1 MLGVLRDEH
10 SLGYYRRDAREQPPH
25 IILEALSLVKEAVH
39 EGKTVVTVDA
49 EYHFRR
55 KVLRQSLPAHL
66 GCCST
71 PSA

>member
-25 IILEALSLVKEAVH
+25 IILEALGLVKEAVH
-39 EGKTVVTVDA
+39 EEKTVVTVTPSITF
-49 EYHFRR
+49 EGGSCN
-55 KVLRQSLPAHL
+55 KSLPAHL
-66 GCCST
+66 GCCSA